1 MFFSDYGIQIRLDA
15 ILMIQTEHSIHHS
28 PCTCSFLA
36 SEWRDTETQNSQ
48 FNNKIKFDS
57 YCNLYSK

>member
-1 MFFSDYGIQIRLDA
+1 MLSKYFKVFWVLLMFFSDYGIQIRLDA

-36 SEWRDTETQNSQ
+36 SE
-48 FNNKIKFDS
+48 
-57 YCNLYSK
+57 